1 MRNKIAALA
10 LAGIALFGLPL
21 FGRGKKAGASPGEQ
35 GRREVVIWTYDSF
48 SSEWGPGPE
57 AEKQFLEKTGIT
69 IRWVNHGDAGEVLA
83 RLLQEGSA
91 ANADIILGLDQ
102 NMAARALDSA
112 LLEAYKPAGA
122 EKILRELPV
131 DPDWSLIPF
140 DYSYFAVCYDSEAL
154 PRPPASLEDLTGGP
168 YAGKLILM
176 DPRTSSPGL
185 GFFGWVREIYGEG
198 WRDYWRRLSPSI
210 LTIADGW
217 SSGYGL
223 FTSGEAPLVLSYTTS
238 PGYHLEYEDTERYKA
253 AIFGEGHPIQVELA
267 GLLGAAKNKE
277 NAKIFLDYMLS
288 PDFQALIPL
297 TNWMYPVIDIPLP
310 DSFRIAPKSGKPLR
324 PAPPGEAELSEWASL
339 MRDLGGLYAMPHLLI
354 SSLSA
359 RRPQFLEF
367 SPRENSQRQSRP
379 ADLCLESCEAKLR
392 KTKPRS
398 DWRAQG
404 IGGARSVC

>member
-1 MRNKIAALA
+1 MRNKIAALV
-10 LAGIALFGLPL
+10 LFGIVLAFFPL
-21 FGRGKKAGASPGEQ
+21 FGRGKKAGAPAGGPEI
-35 GRREVVIWTYDSF
+35 RELVIWTYDSF

-57 AEKQFLEKTGIT
+57 AEKRFLEKTGIS

-83 RLLQEGSA
+83 RLLQEGSGA
-91 ANADIILGLDQ
+91 SADIILGLDQ
-102 NMAARALDSA
+102 NMAARALDSS
-112 LLEAYKPAGA
+112 LLEPYKPAGA
-122 EKILRELPV
+122 EKVLPELVV
-131 DPDWSLIPF
+131 DPDWALSPF
-140 DYSYFAVCYDSEAL
+140 DYSYFAICYDSEAL
-154 PRPPASLEDLTGGP
+154 PPPSSLEELTESR

-223 FTSGEAPLVLSYTTS
+223 FTNGEAPLVLSYTTS
-238 PGYHLEYEDTERYKA
+238 PSYHLEYEETERYKA

-267 GLLGAAKNKE
+267 GLLRAAKNKE

-310 DSFRIAPKSGKPLR
+310 ASFSIAPKSGKPLR
-324 PAPPGEAELSEWASL
+324 PAPPDEAELNEWASL
-339 MRDLGGLYAMPHLLI
+339 MRG
-354 SSLSA
+354 
-359 RRPQFLEF
+359 R
-367 SPRENSQRQSRP
+367 
-379 ADLCLESCEAKLR
+379 
-392 KTKPRS
+392 
-398 DWRAQG
+398 
-404 IGGARSVC
+404 